1 MSCDVLVIVEH
12 NEGRLKNV
20 SNEILSYFGR
30 ISKDNG
36 VKVIAFVFGNH
47 ITEKLYCD
55 IGKLGISQIVTH
67 VDRDLDEQPG
77 LIAGMTVDLAKKVKP
92 KLIVMAN
99 TVRSRDSAPL
109 IAQELNIEMFS
120 DIIDINHKKTVIN
133 LTRLVYGGKAME
145 KIKLSNQQAL
155 ITIRPNALGN
165 HENEAFI
172 PKVTRFKTNEIL
184 KTQTYETKAKIT
196 KEKAQKP
203 INEAEVIIAIGRG
216 IRRLEDLNMVDDLAR
231 VVDGVIGSTRPVVD
245 MGFVRRSHQIGQSG
259 RSVSPKLAILLG
271 ISGQIQF
278 VAGISKAKTIIAVN
292 KDAKATIF
300 KSADYGVVG
309 DIYVITP
316 ILTREL
322 KKLKL
327 QNR

>member
-20 SNEILSYFGR
+20 SSEILSFFGK
-30 ISKDNG
+30 IATDNG
-36 VKVIAFVFGNH
+36 VKVVAFIFGDH
-47 ITEKLYCD
+47 ISEKLYCD
-55 IGKLGISQIVTH
+55 IGKLGIREIVSH
-67 VDRDLDEQPG
+67 VNNELDEQPG
-77 LIAGMTVDLAKKVKP
+77 LVAGMIADLAKKVKP

-99 TVRSRDSAPL
+99 TVKSRDSAPM
-109 IAQELNIEMFS
+109 IAQKLDIEMFS
-120 DIIDINHKKTVIN
+120 DILNIDYKKTVIN
-133 LTRLVYGGKAME
+133 LTRLVYGGKAIE
-145 KIKLSNQQAL
+145 KIKLLNQQAL
-155 ITIRPNALGN
+155 ITVRPNVLGN
-165 HENEAFI
+165 DENEAFI
-172 PKVTRFKTNEIL
+172 PTITKLKTNEL
-184 KTQTYETKAKIT
+184 PRTQTYLTKAKIT

-203 INEAEVIIAIGRG
+203 INEADVIIAIGRG
-216 IRRLEDLNMVDDLAR
+216 LRRVEDLIMVNDLAR
-231 VVDGVIGSTRPVVD
+231 VVNGVIGSTRPVVD

-259 RSVSPKLAILLG
+259 RSVSPRLAILLG

-292 KDAKATIF
+292 KDSKATIF
-300 KSADYGVVG
+300 KSADYGIVG
-309 DIYVITP
+309 DIYSIVP

>member
-1 MSCDVLVIVEH
+1 MSCDVLVVVEH
-12 NEGRLKNV
+12 NDGRLKNV
-20 SNEILSYFGR
+20 SIELLNYFGK
-30 ISKDNG
+30 IAKENG
-36 VKVIAFVFGNH
+36 VKVIAFVFGDH

-55 IGKLGISQIVTH
+55 IGKLGIPQIVSC
-67 VDRDLDEQPG
+67 VDNDLDVQPG
-77 LIAGMTVDLAKKVKP
+77 LIASMTINLAKKFKP
-92 KLIVMAN
+92 KLIAMAN
-99 TVRSRDSAPL
+99 TVSARDSAPL
-109 IAQELNIEMFS
+109 IAQGLDIEMYS
-120 DIIDINHKKTVIN
+120 DVIDIDYKKTVIN

-145 KIKLSNQQAL
+145 KIKLLNQQTL
-155 ITIRPNALGN
+155 ITIRPNVLGN

-172 PKVTRFKTNEIL
+172 PKITKL
-184 KTQTYETKAKIT
+184 KTSELSDAQTYIIKAKIT

-216 IRRLEDLNMVDDLAR
+216 LRRVEDLNMVDDLAR

-259 RSVSPKLAILLG
+259 RSVSPRIAILLG

-300 KSADYGVVG
+300 KSADYGIVG
-309 DIYVITP
+309 DIYAIIP

>member
-1 MSCDVLVIVEH
+1 MKSDVLVIVEH

-20 SNEILSYFGR
+20 SIEILSYFGK
-30 ISKDNG
+30 IAKEKD
-36 VKVIAFVFGNH
+36 VKVIAFVLGNH
-47 ITEKLYCD
+47 ISEKLYCD
-55 IGKLGISQIVTH
+55 IGKLGIKEIVTH
-67 VDRDLDEQPG
+67 VDNDLDEQPSM
-77 LIAGMTVDLAKKVKP
+77 IAGMTLKLAKKMKP

-99 TVRSRDSAPL
+99 TVKSRDSAPL
-109 IAQELNIEMFS
+109 IAQGLNVDMYS
-120 DIIDINHKKTVIN
+120 DIIDIDYRKTVIN
-133 LTRLVYGGKAME
+133 LTRPIYGGKVLE
-145 KIKLSNQQAL
+145 RIKLTNQQAL
-155 ITIRPNALGN
+155 ITIRPNVLGN
-165 HENEAFI
+165 HENEGFI
-172 PKVTRFKTNEIL
+172 PRITELDTDEL
-184 KTQTYETKAKIT
+184 LGAQSYTTKARIT
-196 KEKAQKP
+196 KAKAQKP
-203 INEAEVIIAIGRG
+203 INEADVIIAIGRG
-216 IRRLEDLNMVDDLAR
+216 LRRAEDLKMVDDLAN

-278 VAGISKAKTIIAVN
+278 VAGISSAKTIIAVN

-300 KSADYGVVG
+300 KSADYGIVG
-309 DIYVITP
+309 DIYTIIP